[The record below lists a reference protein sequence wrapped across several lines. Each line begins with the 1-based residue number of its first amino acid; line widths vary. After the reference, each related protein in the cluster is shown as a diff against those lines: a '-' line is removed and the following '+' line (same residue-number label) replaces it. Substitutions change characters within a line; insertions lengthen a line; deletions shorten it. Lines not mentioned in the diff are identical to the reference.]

1 MCLPPWVARA
11 FTEQARSR
19 REPSDLGP
27 REPSPRPRVDRPF
40 TGTLIL
46 STPIRIKET
55 IHR

>member
-19 REPSDLGP
+19 CEPSALGP
-27 REPSPRPRVDRPF
+27 REPSPRPCVDRPLA
-40 TGTLIL
+40 GTLTL

>member
-19 REPSDLGP
+19 REPSDPRP
-27 REPSPRPRVDRPF
+27 REPFPRPRVDQPLAGAL
-40 TGTLIL
+40 TL
-46 STPIRIKET
+46 STLTRIKET